1 MPSVLGLLMKI
12 DGSSA
17 LMAAGALV
25 TPAPYFAEIIPFR
38 LSRPAEPLLRIE
50 RIVGA
55 EGDTRRGRKPFPHPF
70 PARMPM
76 EVAQAAISALTKP
89 GDIVLDPMAGSGVV
103 PRAAID
109 LGRRAVGT
117 DIDPLAVIQSR
128 ALCAQIPM
136 EQFDSMA
143 AASFHEASEI
153 LRSSPQVEAQWDSL
167 DDEARKFIMYWFRKE
182 HADELFAL
190 SLALDK
196 LAGRAAWPIFATLF
210 SSLIISRG
218 SGASL
223 AMDLSR
229 SRPHRVDCKV
239 PRSPFSAWAQKVIAF
254 RRYYEGRPYR
264 TEADLRVG
272 DARDLQIAD
281 ESVDAVITSPP
292 YINAID
298 YMRMSKFTL
307 IFLGSRLRD
316 LRAIRATSVGT
327 KVGLAE
333 GRLPVALGS
342 MVEKS
347 VADPKRRPMLRRYI
361 HDLHTILGETFRVL
375 KPGGRALFVMGP
387 SILSRREYDAA
398 KVLNQVAASVGF
410 RPIGHGRRELCEA
423 RRSLPPPRRSR
434 RAQSMNK
441 RMTCEFYMALAKDQE

>member
-1 MPSVLGLLMKI
+1 MSSVLGLQVNI

-17 LMAAGALV
+17 RVAAAALA
-25 TPAPYFAEIIPFR
+25 TPASFFAEIIPFR
-38 LSRPAEPLLRIE
+38 LSRPPEPLLRIE
-50 RIVGA
+50 RIVGV

-70 PARMPM
+70 PARMPI
-76 EVAQAAISALTKP
+76 EVARAAISALTKP

-109 LGRRAVGT
+109 LGRRALGT

-128 ALCAQIPM
+128 ALCAQIPIGR
-136 EQFDSMA
+136 FDSIA
-143 AASFHEASEI
+143 ATSLREASEI
-153 LRSSPQVEAQWDSL
+153 LRSSHRVEAQWDGL
-167 DDEARKFIMYWFRKE
+167 DDEDRKFVMYWFRKE

-196 LAGRAAWPIFATLF
+196 LAGRTEWPIFATLF

-229 SRPHRVDCKV
+229 SRPHRVDGKV
-239 PRSPFSAWAQKVIAF
+239 PRSPFSAWAQKVITF
-254 RRYYEGRPYR
+254 RRYYEDRPNCN
-264 TEADLRVG
+264 EADLKVG
-272 DARDLQIAD
+272 DARNLRIAD
-281 ESVDAVITSPP
+281 ERVDAVITSPP

-316 LRAIRATSVGT
+316 LRTIRATSVGT
-327 KVGLAE
+327 EVGLAA
-333 GRLPVALGS
+333 GRLPTALEAL
-342 MVEKS
+342 VEKN
-347 VADPKRRPMLRRYI
+347 VADPKRRPMLRRYLY
-361 HDLHTILGETFRVL
+361 DLHAVLGETFRVL
-375 KPGGRALFVMGP
+375 KPGGQAMGP

-398 KVLNQVAASVGF
+398 NVLNQVAASVGF
-410 RPIGHGRRELCEA
+410 RAIGHGRRDLSET
-423 RRSLPPPRRSR
+423 RRSLPPPRRSK
-434 RAQSMNK
+434 RAQSINK
-441 RMTCEFYMALAKDQE
+441 RMTCEFYVALAKDPK

>member
-1 MPSVLGLLMKI
+1 
-12 DGSSA
+12 
-17 LMAAGALV
+17 
-25 TPAPYFAEIIPFR
+25 
-38 LSRPAEPLLRIE
+38 
-50 RIVGA
+50 
-55 EGDTRRGRKPFPHPF
+55 
-70 PARMPM
+70 
-76 EVAQAAISALTKP
+76 
-89 GDIVLDPMAGSGVV
+89 
-103 PRAAID
+103 
-109 LGRRAVGT
+109 
-117 DIDPLAVIQSR
+117 
-128 ALCAQIPM
+128 
-136 EQFDSMA
+136 
-143 AASFHEASEI
+143 
-153 LRSSPQVEAQWDSL
+153 
-167 DDEARKFIMYWFRKE
+167 
-182 HADELFAL
+182 
-190 SLALDK
+190 
-196 LAGRAAWPIFATLF
+196 
-210 SSLIISRG
+210 
-218 SGASL
+218 
-223 AMDLSR
+223 MDLSR

-254 RRYYEGRPYR
+254 RRYYEGRAYR
-264 TEADLRVG
+264 NEADLRVG

-327 KVGLAE
+327 KVGLAA

-361 HDLHTILGETFRVL
+361 HDLHAILGETFRVL
-375 KPGGRALFVMGP
+375 TPGGRALFVMGP

-410 RPIGHGRRELCEA
+410 RPIGHGRRDLSEA
-423 RRSLPPPRRSR
+423 RRSLPPPRRSK
-434 RAQSMNK
+434 RAQSVNK